1 MSKFVY
7 TSKNLFNLCL
17 IQQNWVFLGK
27 NLEKIGFSGFKGITP
42 QIHVGFIGTWAQIYS
57 YLMIGTHF
65 FDS

>member
-1 MSKFVY
+1 
-7 TSKNLFNLCL
+7 
-17 IQQNWVFLGK
+17 VFLGK